1 MMGNVVVIDDDDD
14 VDSCDR
20 LMIRIKMV
28 VLVISDNEDG
38 NYGDVGVV
46 MGMLMLVATI
56 MILWDATIIAVII
69 MYM

>member
-1 MMGNVVVIDDDDD
+1 MGNVVVIDDDDD

-20 LMIRIKMV
+20 LMIRIKIV
-28 VLVISDNEDG
+28 VLVISEDG
-38 NYGDVGVV
+38 NYCDVGVV

-56 MILWDATIIAVII
+56 MIPWDATIIAVII

>member
-1 MMGNVVVIDDDDD
+1 MGNVVVIDDDDD

-20 LMIRIKMV
+20 LMIRIKIV

-56 MILWDATIIAVII
+56 MIPWDATIIAVII